1 MILRYILNYKE
12 KIPITLLGGGKM
24 NYIWVT
30 FDDELQLNSFS
41 DFLRQYYFILQ
52 EISNFENV
60 KPESQSNLP

>member
-41 DFLRQYYFILQ
+41 DFLR
-52 EISNFENV
+52 
-60 KPESQSNLP
+60 